1 MFKSALQHR
10 SILVA
15 ISVIM
20 GLVSASLAV
29 ANGINL
35 VPNPGFENGFT
46 NWDLFESPGDWSI
59 STGDAYQGSQC
70 AKFTAPSPGYYDAAM
85 RGDFFSLQGGVTY
98 NFAAAIKDV
107 NTCDTYDA
115 SDTIFD
121 LGLSTASQW
130 LCWIADPSEP
140 PASPSWQIVTGTYT
154 PAESVDVHM
163 AVEVHGYATGSPA
176 YAEIDAISIT
186 SVPEPSA
193 LILLGIGAITLLGY
207 AWRRVRYPVS

>member
-10 SILVA
+10 SNLGRHQRDNGPRVR
-15 ISVIM
+15 
-20 GLVSASLAV
+20 LPLAV

-46 NWDLFESPGDWSI
+46 NWDCLNLPAIVHIHRRCVPRF
-59 STGDAYQGSQC
+59 AC
-70 AKFTAPSPGYYDAAM
+70 ADSRPVARRYYNAAM
-85 RGDFFSLQGGVTY
+85 KRWVFQPPGRRHVQLRCHQSTF
-98 NFAAAIKDV
+98 
-107 NTCDTYDA
+107 NTCDTYNA

-140 PASPSWQIVTGTYT
+140 PASPSWRDCNGNIHASQ
-154 PAESVDVHM
+154 SVDVHM
-163 AVEVHGYATGSPA
+163 AVKVHGYATGRPRTRRSTRSP
-176 YAEIDAISIT
+176 SL
-186 SVPEPSA
+186 PSPSPPRI
-193 LILLGIGAITLLGY
+193 ILLGIGAITLLGY